1 MHLEYFH
8 LAKFIGYFKVY
19 IFFKIGKIIMQY
31 TCNNNKYKVML
42 LNLIKICKIKMIRT
56 KNKIYI
62 VQSL

>member
-1 MHLEYFH
+1 MHLEYSH

-42 LNLIKICKIKMIRT
+42 LNLIKILKMIRT
-56 KNKIYI
+56 KNEIYI